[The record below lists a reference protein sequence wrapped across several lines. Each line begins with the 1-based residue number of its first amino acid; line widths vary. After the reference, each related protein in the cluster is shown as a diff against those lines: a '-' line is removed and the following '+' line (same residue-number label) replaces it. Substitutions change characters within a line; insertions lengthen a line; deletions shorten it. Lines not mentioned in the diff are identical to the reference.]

1 SPPTHLSG
9 EIGSNRGDRNGSGA
23 NNDREA
29 IVLWLQKLKDED
41 TTRSYRKE
49 AERFFLWATIER
61 DKPLS
66 SITTA
71 DCLAYQKFLN
81 DLGRVSDDYWN
92 QT

>member
-1 SPPTHLSG
+1 
-9 EIGSNRGDRNGSGA
+9 
-23 NNDREA
+23 
-29 IVLWLQKLKDED
+29 ED

-92 QT
+92 QTFRISQDSWMSDKKYERDSTYWR